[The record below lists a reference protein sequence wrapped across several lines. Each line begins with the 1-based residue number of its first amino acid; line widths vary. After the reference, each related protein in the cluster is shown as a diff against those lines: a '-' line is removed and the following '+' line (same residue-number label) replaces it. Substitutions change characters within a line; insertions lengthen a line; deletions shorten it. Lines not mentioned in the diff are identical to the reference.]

1 MPAFNLEKWFDSYIE
16 KQLGLT
22 EEEKTAAKAFKKKLK
37 SRGEFVGILT
47 VFETTGNGHLRTLY
61 IRLRAMQRVI
71 KVKCASREEAEAA
84 CAFYEYLLFKS
95 EIEKRAARSS
105 MVEQKAKRVGWI
117 ETLSSLILTEKE
129 SKGFIYLQERN
140 RLDVSIEYFA
150 LMNQQLFSSDVI
162 DAAHAKLCK
171 YGTYYR

>member
-1 MPAFNLEKWFDSYIE
+1 MAAFNPEKWFDSYIE

-22 EEEKTAAKAFKKKLK
+22 EAEKAAAKAFKKKLSK
-37 SRGEFVGILT
+37 GDFVGILT
-47 VFETTGNGHLRTLY
+47 KLENTGNGHLRTLY

-71 KVKCASREEAEAA
+71 EVKCDSSEDAEAA
-84 CAFYEYLLFKS
+84 RAFYEYLLFKS

-117 ETLSSLILTEKE
+117 ETLSSLILTEQE
-129 SKGFIYLQERN
+129 SKGFIYLKERN
-140 RLDVSIEYFA
+140 RLDISIEYFA
-150 LMNQQLFSSDVI
+150 LMNQQLFPSEVI
-162 DAAHAKLCK
+162 DAAHAKLSK